1 MKTPMQEML
10 EWVNDYPTEVP
21 TIHKSAVV
29 AKAKELLE
37 KERRAIVSAFAWG
50 NITKVQYKS
59 QHIAGEDYYNDRYNE
74 TFKTKEK

>member
-1 MKTPMQEML
+1 MQQML

-21 TIHKSAVV
+21 TIHKSAVI
-29 AKAKELLE
+29 AKSKELIE
-37 KERRAIVSAFAWG
+37 QERRAIVSAFAWG

-74 TFKTKEK
+74 TFNTK